1 MSIMADSGQEF
12 SGRTVDEAI
21 AEGLAKLGI
30 RNDQAEIEI
39 LNRGSRGIFGLGS
52 EPARVRISRRA
63 SSTPPQAPRPAPP
76 PTPAPLP
83 SRPQTP
89 AKPEAAPEANVTP
102 LPPQTAPRPSVTP
115 ETSTPE
121 SVTQIPPLAQ
131 PPAEEKRPRLSNL
144 MDDEHEEYEEH
155 AGDEHGDEHAE
166 AVSDEE
172 LTAMAMDL
180 LSQLVKNMGFDAQ
193 ISADWHDADDNGER
207 YLLLDIQGHDVSALI
222 GRRGE
227 TLASIQYLVRLMINQ
242 RIKRW
247 KNIVV
252 DVEQYKERRVNQL
265 TQLAKRMAD
274 QVAQSGRAVSL
285 EPMPA
290 NERRI
295 VHLALRDHPT
305 VYTQSSGEGERRK
318 VHIVSRS

>member
-1 MSIMADSGQEF
+1 MAESGQEF
-12 SGRTVDEAI
+12 SGRSVDEAI

-39 LNRGSRGIFGLGS
+39 LSRGSRGIFGLGS
-52 EPARVRISRRA
+52 EPARVRITRRA
-63 SSTPPQAPRPAPP
+63 SAATSQTAKPAPP
-76 PTPAPLP
+76 SIPSPSQSIPPAQPQPPTM
-83 SRPQTP
+83 
-89 AKPEAAPEANVTP
+89 PEAAPPAEATP
-102 LPPQTAPRPSVTP
+102 ANAAPVAPS
-115 ETSTPE
+115 
-121 SVTQIPPLAQ
+121 Q
-131 PPAEEKRPRLSNL
+131 PAEEKRSRRSNL
-144 MDDEHEEYEEH
+144 LDEENEEYESSEEGEH
-155 AGDEHGDEHAE
+155 PESVTE
-166 AVSDEE
+166 EE
-172 LTAMAMDL
+172 LTAMAVDL
-180 LSQLVKNMGFDAQ
+180 LSQLVRHMGFDAQ
-193 ISADWHDADDNGER
+193 VKAEWHDADDNGER
-207 YLLLDIQGHDVSALI
+207 YLLLDIHGQDVSPLI

-265 TQLAKRMAD
+265 TQLAKRMAE
-274 QVAQSGRAVSL
+274 QVTQSGRAVSL

-318 VHIVSRS
+318 VHIVSRT

>member
-12 SGRTVDEAI
+12 SGRSVDEAI

-30 RNDQAEIEI
+30 RSDQADIEV
-39 LNRGSRGIFGLGS
+39 LSRGSRGIFGLGS
-52 EPARVRISRRA
+52 EPARVRINRR
-63 SSTPPQAPRPAPP
+63 STTATTQAPKQTQGA
-76 PTPAPLP
+76 TPAQAPI
-83 SRPQTP
+83 PQVP
-89 AKPEAAPEANVTP
+89 AQPAV
-102 LPPQTAPRPSVTP
+102 TAPT
-115 ETSTPE
+115 
-121 SVTQIPPLAQ
+121 Q
-131 PPAEEKRPRLSNL
+131 PPATPDAATAVAPSQPAQAPVVEEKRSSRTNL
-144 MDDEHEEYEEH
+144 LDDDEEEFEQAQESEH
-155 AGDEHGDEHAE
+155 ATVVTE
-166 AVSDEE
+166 EE
-172 LTAMAMDL
+172 LTAMAVEL
-180 LSQLVKNMGFDAQ
+180 LGQLVQKMGFDAQ
-193 ISADWHDADDNGER
+193 VVPSWHDADDNGER
-207 YLLLDIQGHDVSALI
+207 FLLLNIHGQDVSPLI

-247 KNIVV
+247 KNIIV

-295 VHLALRDHPT
+295 VHLALRDHAT

-318 VHIVSRS
+318 VHIVART

>member
-1 MSIMADSGQEF
+1 MSTMADSGQEF
-12 SGRTVDEAI
+12 SGRSVDEAI
-21 AEGLAKLGI
+21 AEGLAKLGL
-30 RNDQAEIEI
+30 RNDQADIEV
-39 LNRGSRGIFGLGS
+39 LSRGSRGIFGLGS
-52 EPARVRISRRA
+52 EPARVRITRRTPA
-63 SSTPPQAPRPAPP
+63 APPVAKPDQSIAAPPQPVTPAATPTVSTPPVVP
-76 PTPAPLP
+76 
-83 SRPQTP
+83 
-89 AKPEAAPEANVTP
+89 
-102 LPPQTAPRPSVTP
+102 
-115 ETSTPE
+115 
-121 SVTQIPPLAQ
+121 AQ
-131 PPAEEKRPRLSNL
+131 PEPVAESSHTEPSRPRLSNL
-144 MDDEHEEYEEH
+144 MDDDHEDYDQ
-155 AGDEHGDEHAE
+155 GDSGEQVTAISE
-166 AVSDEE
+166 EE
-172 LTAMAMDL
+172 LSAMAVEL
-180 LSQLVKNMGFDAQ
+180 LKDLVKNMGFDAQ
-193 ISADWHDADDNGER
+193 ITPAWQEADDNGER
-207 YLLLDIQGHDVSALI
+207 YLLLDIHGHDVSPLI

-274 QVAQSGRAVSL
+274 QVTQSGRAVSL

-318 VHIVSRS
+318 VHIVARA

>member
-1 MSIMADSGQEF
+1 MADTGQEF
-12 SGRTVDEAI
+12 TGRNVDEVI
-21 AEGLAKLGI
+21 AEGLAKLGL

-39 LNRGSRGIFGLGS
+39 LSRGSRGIFGLGS

-63 SSTPPQAPRPAPP
+63 PSTAAPA
-76 PTPAPLP
+76 
-83 SRPQTP
+83 QTP
-89 AKPEAAPEANVTP
+89 AQTQQSAPTSSPLPVVSPPATPAVPEATPSTVAEPVTVPPPSPIAPSPIEGTRGRVSNLLTD
-102 LPPQTAPRPSVTP
+102 
-115 ETSTPE
+115 E
-121 SVTQIPPLAQ
+121 
-131 PPAEEKRPRLSNL
+131 AEEYDQRDSSTKG
-144 MDDEHEEYEEH
+144 E
-155 AGDEHGDEHAE
+155 AE
-166 AVSDEE
+166 LVSDEE
-172 LTAMAMDL
+172 LTAMAVEML
-180 LSQLVKNMGFDAQ
+180 HQLVQHMGFTAQ
-193 ISADWHDADDNGER
+193 INAEWHEADDNGER
-207 YLLLDIQGHDVSALI
+207 YLLLDIHGQELSPLI

-274 QVAQSGRAVSL
+274 QVTESGRAVSL

-295 VHLALRDHPT
+295 VHLALRDHPSI
-305 VYTQSSGEGERRK
+305 YTQSSGEGERRK
-318 VHIVSRS
+318 VHIVARDSD

>member
-1 MSIMADSGQEF
+1 MADSGQEF
-12 SGRTVDEAI
+12 SGRSVDEAI
-21 AEGLAKLGI
+21 AEGLAKLGL
-30 RNDQAEIEI
+30 RSNQVEIEV

-52 EPARVRISRRA
+52 EPARVRITRSEPA
-63 SSTPPQAPRPAPP
+63 APKAPATSAPA
-76 PTPAPLP
+76 TPAVQAEP
-83 SRPQTP
+83 P
-89 AKPEAAPEANVTP
+89 A
-102 LPPQTAPRPSVTP
+102 PSVTQ
-115 ETSTPE
+115 TPDP
-121 SVTQIPPLAQ
+121 TPPPVKAEPAAQ
-131 PPAEEKRPRLSNL
+131 SPQSSRQRGSNL
-144 MDDEHEEYEEH
+144 MDDEGDDGRESED
-155 AGDEHGDEHAE
+155 GDEAE
-166 AVSDEE
+166 TVSDEE
-172 LTAMAMDL
+172 LATMAIEL
-180 LSQLVKNMGFDAQ
+180 LNQLVTNMGFEAQ
-193 ISADWHDADDNGER
+193 VNADWQEADDNGER
-207 YLLLDIQGHDVSALI
+207 YLLLDIQGEDVSPLI

-274 QVAQSGRAVSL
+274 QVEETGRAVSL

-295 VHLALRDHPT
+295 VHLALRDHPA

-318 VHIVSRS
+318 VHIAARA

>member
-1 MSIMADSGQEF
+1 MRNGDNQHMAESGQEF
-12 SGRTVDEAI
+12 SGRSVDEAV

-30 RNDQAEIEI
+30 RSDQAEIEV
-39 LNRGSRGIFGLGS
+39 LSRGSRGIFGLGS

-63 SSTPPQAPRPAPP
+63 QTTATAAPKPAAPQPTQPQTTQPQTAAPTPSQPQTQPPAPAPSEPTPPVAA
-76 PTPAPLP
+76 TPAPAVATP
-83 SRPQTP
+83 SAP
-89 AKPEAAPEANVTP
+89 AAD
-102 LPPQTAPRPSVTP
+102 
-115 ETSTPE
+115 E
-121 SVTQIPPLAQ
+121 SRA
-131 PPAEEKRPRLSNL
+131 RLSNL
-144 MDDEHEEYEEH
+144 MDDEGKDYEQR
-155 AGDEHGDEHAE
+155 DEAQ
-166 AVSDEE
+166 AVPVSDDE
-172 LTAMAMDL
+172 LSAMAVDL
-180 LSQLVKNMGFDAQ
+180 LTQLVTHMGFEAQ
-193 ISADWHDADDNGER
+193 VNAAWHDADDNGER
-207 YLLLDIQGHDVSALI
+207 YLLLDIHGHELSPLI

-274 QVAQSGRAVSL
+274 QVTQSGRAVSL

-295 VHLALRDHPT
+295 VHLALRDHPS
-305 VYTQSSGEGERRK
+305 VYTQSSGEGDRRK
-318 VHIVSRS
+318 VHIVARS

>member
-1 MSIMADSGQEF
+1 MADSGQEF
-12 SGRTVDEAI
+12 SGRSVDEAI

-39 LNRGSRGIFGLGS
+39 LSKGSRGIFGLGS

-63 SSTPPQAPRPAPP
+63 TTTAATSPVAPSVEKEAQPAIPPAAAPSETQV
-76 PTPAPLP
+76 PTPKP
-83 SRPQTP
+83 SPEP
-89 AKPEAAPEANVTP
+89 AAAAP
-102 LPPQTAPRPSVTP
+102 QS
-115 ETSTPE
+115 S
-121 SVTQIPPLAQ
+121 
-131 PPAEEKRPRLSNL
+131 PAAMEEKRPRVSNL
-144 MDDEHEEYEEH
+144 LDDETEEYEERNG
-155 AGDEHGDEHAE
+155 GDHPESVSEEDLTKM
-166 AVSDEE
+166 AV
-172 LTAMAMDL
+172 DL
-180 LSQLVKNMGFDAQ
+180 LSQLVRHMGFEAQ
-193 ISADWHDADDNGER
+193 VNPSWHEADDNGER
-207 YLLLDIQGHDVSALI
+207 YLLLDIHGHDVSPLI

-295 VHLALRDHPT
+295 VHLALRDNPS

-318 VHIVSRS
+318 VHIVARS

>member
-1 MSIMADSGQEF
+1 MADSGQEF
-12 SGRTVDEAI
+12 SGRSVDEAI
-21 AEGLAKLGI
+21 AEGLAKLGL
-30 RNDQAEIEI
+30 RTDQADVEI
-39 LNRGSRGIFGLGS
+39 LSRGSRGIFGLGS
-52 EPARVRISRRA
+52 EPARVRITRRA
-63 SSTPPQAPRPAPP
+63 TTTPTQTESRPAAPTSISPAVPSATPTQP
-76 PTPAPLP
+76 PTQP
-83 SRPQTP
+83 SIQAAAT
-89 AKPEAAPEANVTP
+89 PEATPVAPVTP
-102 LPPQTAPRPSVTP
+102 TQTT
-115 ETSTPE
+115 
-121 SVTQIPPLAQ
+121 Q
-131 PPAEEKRPRLSNL
+131 PPAETSRPRLSNL
-144 MDDEHEEYEEH
+144 MDDEQEEYEERNGSD
-155 AGDEHGDEHAE
+155 AVE
-166 AVSDEE
+166 AVSEEE
-172 LTAMAMDL
+172 LTTMAVDL
-180 LSQLVKNMGFDAQ
+180 LGQLVHNMGFDAQ
-193 ISADWHDADDNGER
+193 VVAAWHDADDNGER
-207 YLLLDIQGHDVSALI
+207 YLLLDIHGHDVSPLI

-274 QVAQSGRAVSL
+274 QVTQSGRAVSL

>member
-1 MSIMADSGQEF
+1 MADSGQEF
-12 SGRTVDEAI
+12 TGRNVDEAI
-21 AEGLAKLGI
+21 AEGLAKLGL

-39 LNRGSRGIFGLGS
+39 LSRGSRGIFGLGS

-63 SSTPPQAPRPAPP
+63 TPTATAESKPAQPSTPARPQPEPTQAAAASKPAAIEPTTPPPAAEPEPTAPAATPPAPV
-76 PTPAPLP
+76 AE
-83 SRPQTP
+83 SRPR
-89 AKPEAAPEANVTP
+89 V
-102 LPPQTAPRPSVTP
+102 
-115 ETSTPE
+115 
-121 SVTQIPPLAQ
+121 
-131 PPAEEKRPRLSNL
+131 SNL
-144 MDDEHEEYEEH
+144 LDDEGDDYEQRESTSQV
-155 AGDEHGDEHAE
+155 EP
-166 AVSDEE
+166 VSDEE
-172 LTAMAMDL
+172 LTAMAVEML
-180 LSQLVKNMGFDAQ
+180 NQLVHHMGFTAQ
-193 ISADWHDADDNGER
+193 VSAEWHEADDNGER
-207 YLLLDIQGHDVSALI
+207 YLLLDIHGQDVSPLI

-274 QVAQSGRAVSL
+274 QVTESGRAVSL

-305 VYTQSSGEGERRK
+305 VYTQSSGEGDRRK
-318 VHIVSRS
+318 VHIVARG

>member
-1 MSIMADSGQEF
+1 MADSGQEF
-12 SGRTVDEAI
+12 SGRSVDEAV
-21 AEGLAKLGI
+21 AEGLAKLGL

-52 EPARVRISRRA
+52 EPARVRITRRA
-63 SSTPPQAPRPAPP
+63 PVAPTPPVVPAAPTTPSTKSEQPAPRPAKTPTAADSTPSTQVAKPSSP
-76 PTPAPLP
+76 PTEK
-83 SRPQTP
+83 SRQRL
-89 AKPEAAPEANVTP
+89 NMMDDDGDSDG
-102 LPPQTAPRPSVTP
+102 QSDGDGP
-115 ETSTPE
+115 ETVTE
-121 SVTQIPPLAQ
+121 AELATMSV
-131 PPAEEKRPRLSNL
+131 E
-144 MDDEHEEYEEH
+144 
-155 AGDEHGDEHAE
+155 
-166 AVSDEE
+166 
-172 LTAMAMDL
+172 L
-180 LSQLVKNMGFDAQ
+180 LSQLVKSMGFEAQVDAEWQ
-193 ISADWHDADDNGER
+193 DADDNGER
-207 YLLLDIQGHDVSALI
+207 YLLLDIHGQDVSPLI

-274 QVAQSGRAVSL
+274 QVEQSGRAVSL

-295 VHLALRDHPT
+295 VHLALRDHPA

-318 VHIVSRS
+318 VHIAART

>member
-1 MSIMADSGQEF
+1 MADSGQEF
-12 SGRTVDEAI
+12 SGRSVDEAI
-21 AEGLAKLGI
+21 AEGLAKLGL
-30 RNDQAEIEI
+30 RSNQVEIEV

-52 EPARVRISRRA
+52 EPARVRITRSAPATPKAPAA
-63 SSTPPQAPRPAPP
+63 SAPATPVVQAEPPAPP
-76 PTPAPLP
+76 ITQTPAP
-83 SRPQTP
+83 TP
-89 AKPEAAPEANVTP
+89 
-102 LPPQTAPRPSVTP
+102 PPVQAEPA
-115 ETSTPE
+115 
-121 SVTQIPPLAQ
+121 AQ
-131 PPAEEKRPRLSNL
+131 PAQSSRQRGSNL
-144 MDDEHEEYEEH
+144 MDDE
-155 AGDEHGDEHAE
+155 GDDGRESED
-166 AVSDEE
+166 SDEAETVSEDE
-172 LTAMAMDL
+172 LATMAIEL
-180 LSQLVKNMGFDAQ
+180 LGQLVTNMGFEAQ
-193 ISADWHDADDNGER
+193 VNADWQEADDNGER
-207 YLLLDIQGHDVSALI
+207 YLLLDIQGEDVSPLI

-274 QVAQSGRAVSL
+274 QVEETGRAVSL

-295 VHLALRDHPT
+295 VHLALRDHPA

-318 VHIVSRS
+318 VHIASRT